1 MIRIVG
7 ISLLI
12 FIVEFLFLSKTCQKK
27 PHKSKLLFL
36 VGHFLTWHF
45 ISKIFLK
52 QNTFKRG
59 KEWEEEKEG
68 KNKETR
74 KEK

>member
-1 MIRIVG
+1 M
-7 ISLLI
+7 SLLI
-12 FIVEFLFLSKTCQKK
+12 FIVEFSFLSKTCQKK
-27 PHKSKLLFL
+27 TPHKTKLLFL

-59 KEWEEEKEG
+59 EELEEEREG